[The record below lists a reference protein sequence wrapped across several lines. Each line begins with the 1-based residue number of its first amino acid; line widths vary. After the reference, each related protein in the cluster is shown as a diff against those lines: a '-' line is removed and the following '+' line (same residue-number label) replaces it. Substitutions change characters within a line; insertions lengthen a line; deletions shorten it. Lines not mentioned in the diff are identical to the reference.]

1 MYTARNYVRPA
12 TLEEAWALNQKRANA
27 VLGGGCWL
35 RLGRRR
41 LDTVIDLSGLGLEE
55 IREETGAVVI
65 GAMATLRQLEQDE
78 RLQAAFGRYFQDCT
92 AHIVGVQFRNCA
104 TVGGSVRARFGFSD
118 LVTALLPLGCTVLLY
133 RGGEMPLEE
142 YLTMGYDRDLLL
154 GVRVPLDGIASAAYE
169 SARNSET
176 DLPVLTCAAARRPEG
191 FFLAVGARPG
201 RAMLLKGRE
210 ETALIEKAAALP
222 FGSNLRA
229 GADYRRH
236 LARVLARRALKRR
249 KHENHT
255 DAQWRKTHR

>member
-1 MYTARNYVRPA
+1 M
-12 TLEEAWALNQKRANA
+12 NQKRANA

-118 LVTALLPLGCTVLLY
+118 LVTALLPLGGTVVLY
-133 RGGEMPLEE
+133 GG
-142 YLTMGYDRDLLL
+142 G
-154 GVRVPLDGIASAAYE
+154 
-169 SARNSET
+169 
-176 DLPVLTCAAARRPEG
+176 
-191 FFLAVGARPG
+191 
-201 RAMLLKGRE
+201 
-210 ETALIEKAAALP
+210 
-222 FGSNLRA
+222 
-229 GADYRRH
+229 
-236 LARVLARRALKRR
+236 
-249 KHENHT
+249 
-255 DAQWRKTHR
+255 

>member
-1 MYTARNYVRPA
+1 MRDCRPPLAAISRTALPISWECSFA
-12 TLEEAWALNQKRANA
+12 TALPWAA
-27 VLGGGCWL
+27 
-35 RLGRRR
+35 
-41 LDTVIDLSGLGLEE
+41 
-55 IREETGAVVI
+55 
-65 GAMATLRQLEQDE
+65 
-78 RLQAAFGRYFQDCT
+78 
-92 AHIVGVQFRNCA
+92 
-104 TVGGSVRARFGFSD
+104 VRARFGFSD

-236 LARVLARRALKRR
+236 LARVLARRALKRL
-249 KHENHT
+249 KE
-255 DAQWRKTHR
+255 AEA

>member
-78 RLQAAFGRYFQDCT
+78 RLQAAFGCYFQDCT

-104 TVGGSVRARFGFSD
+104 TVGGSVRAR
-118 LVTALLPLGCTVLLY
+118 
-133 RGGEMPLEE
+133 GEMPLEE

-236 LARVLARRALKRR
+236 LARVLARRALKRL
-249 KHENHT
+249 KE
-255 DAQWRKTHR
+255 AEA

>member
-27 VLGGGCWL
+27 VLGGCCWL

-104 TVGGSVRARFGFSD
+104 TVGGSVRARCGFSD

-236 LARVLARRALKRR
+236 LARVLARRALKRL
-249 KHENHT
+249 KE
-255 DAQWRKTHR
+255 AEA

>member
-1 MYTARNYVRPA
+1 
-12 TLEEAWALNQKRANA
+12 
-27 VLGGGCWL
+27 
-35 RLGRRR
+35 
-41 LDTVIDLSGLGLEE
+41 
-55 IREETGAVVI
+55 
-65 GAMATLRQLEQDE
+65 
-78 RLQAAFGRYFQDCT
+78 
-92 AHIVGVQFRNCA
+92 
-104 TVGGSVRARFGFSD
+104 
-118 LVTALLPLGCTVLLY
+118 
-133 RGGEMPLEE
+133 MPLEE

-154 GVRVPLDGIASAAYE
+154 GVRVPLYGIVTLAYE

-236 LARVLARRALKRR
+236 LARVLARRALKRL
-249 KHENHT
+249 KE
-255 DAQWRKTHR
+255 AEA

>member
-1 MYTARNYVRPA
+1 MDRRKGINLVYGTKLRSSCYAGGSLG
-12 TLEEAWALNQKRANA
+12 LESKTRQCCF
-27 VLGGGCWL
+27 G
-35 RLGRRR
+35 RR

-236 LARVLARRALKRR
+236 LARVLARRALKRL
-249 KHENHT
+249 KE
-255 DAQWRKTHR
+255 AEA